1 MRAIVDRV
9 QQKLGVSQRRACKV
23 LGQSRSTQR
32 YESKLEEQDAELLE
46 EIRVIATAHPRYG
59 YRRVAAILRRRGHQ
73 INLKRVHRLWKKAGL
88 QVKRIPKSKRAR
100 GHSANSCA
108 KRKAEHPNDI
118 WTYDFLFGRTK
129 YGHKLKIL
137 AILDEFTRECL
148 AIVVDTKL
156 SSIQVEVELQR
167 LFDERGIPNG
177 IRSDN
182 GSEFAAELVQE
193 ALTEVG
199 AEGLFIAPGSPWENG
214 YVESFNSRLRDEC
227 LDREEF
233 RSVFEARVVLEQFRL
248 SYNTERPHSSL
259 GYATPSEFAE
269 SWARDNDEGPPS
281 TSDSGLAPHPQHQS
295 KPMGATDAE
304 GEGLK

>member
-1 MRAIVDRV
+1 M
-9 QQKLGVSQRRACKV
+9 
-23 LGQSRSTQR
+23 
-32 YESKLEEQDAELLE
+32 
-46 EIRVIATAHPRYG
+46 
-59 YRRVAAILRRRGHQ
+59 
-73 INLKRVHRLWKKAGL
+73 
-88 QVKRIPKSKRAR
+88 
-100 GHSANSCA
+100 
-108 KRKAEHPNDI
+108 
-118 WTYDFLFGRTK
+118 
-129 YGHKLKIL
+129 
-137 AILDEFTRECL
+137 

-233 RSVFEARVVLEQFRL
+233 RSVLEARVVLEQFRL